1 MAFTVITAGHQFDDV
16 IWERPTAVEIK
27 VVNDLEPR
35 LSRLYHVVTGILAAF
50 VIITASKNPSF
61 MCFFRCAKEKVMSTH
76 KSGHD
81 THGKFVKSWICVESR
96 K

>member
-50 VIITASKNPSF
+50 VIVTASKTLPL
-61 MCFFRCAKEKVMSTH
+61 
-76 KSGHD
+76 
-81 THGKFVKSWICVESR
+81 CVFLGVRR
-96 K
+96 KK